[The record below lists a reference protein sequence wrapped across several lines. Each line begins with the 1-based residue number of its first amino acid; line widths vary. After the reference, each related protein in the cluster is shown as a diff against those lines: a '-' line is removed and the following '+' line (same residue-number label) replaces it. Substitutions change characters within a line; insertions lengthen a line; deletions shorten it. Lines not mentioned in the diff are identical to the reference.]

1 MHNQLKHFF
10 QPVKVR
16 PWKLLPEQDAVV
28 SSIVRLHDLEHL
40 QIADF
45 QVAIAGI
52 DESVNSCNNL
62 GCRLTPQLIRPYLYG
77 LRRNSRSVRILE
89 LGNVLGNS
97 IIDKYVAMREV
108 ARYFSEL
115 QIPLIV
121 IGGSQDFT
129 IPLYVGMQSVLP
141 DAHLCVVDAL
151 MDDGGSD
158 EALSNNFLM
167 SLRNSNAVFPDHVS
181 LVATQKYLVGNTQDE
196 IIADNGMK
204 VLRLGDLRGDG
215 IHLVEP
221 VLRDTH
227 CVSFDVSAIA
237 HADMPGQAI
246 PMPNGLSAHQACQI
260 GWYAGLSD
268 QMRVFGLFELT
279 AETDVTGSS
288 VILAAQIFWHVIE
301 GIAFRYGDYP
311 MRSLDSYANFHV
323 CQDEIGLDIQFFC
336 NPTNNRW
343 WVELKNDDCA
353 RVIAC
358 SEADYKNFCEGSV
371 PEQWWVVLRSMD
383 CPSVENQF

>member
-1 MHNQLKHFF
+1 M
-10 QPVKVR
+10 R

-97 IIDKYVAMREV
+97 IIDEYVAMREV

-121 IGGSQDFT
+121 VGGSQDFT

-151 MDDGGSD
+151 RRIS
-158 EALSNNFLM
+158 
-167 SLRNSNAVFPDHVS
+167 
-181 LVATQKYLVGNTQDE
+181 
-196 IIADNGMK
+196 
-204 VLRLGDLRGDG
+204 
-215 IHLVEP
+215 
-221 VLRDTH
+221 
-227 CVSFDVSAIA
+227 
-237 HADMPGQAI
+237 
-246 PMPNGLSAHQACQI
+246 
-260 GWYAGLSD
+260 
-268 QMRVFGLFELT
+268 
-279 AETDVTGSS
+279 
-288 VILAAQIFWHVIE
+288 
-301 GIAFRYGDYP
+301 
-311 MRSLDSYANFHV
+311 
-323 CQDEIGLDIQFFC
+323 
-336 NPTNNRW
+336 
-343 WVELKNDDCA
+343 
-353 RVIAC
+353 
-358 SEADYKNFCEGSV
+358 
-371 PEQWWVVLRSMD
+371 
-383 CPSVENQF
+383 